1 MGAALVARLSC
12 ETCPKSLVLNLP
24 NPSEV
29 TMTIVPGTPV
39 KLPNGRDGVVVP
51 APFCARDRVLVKVK
65 SGKKSW
71 FSVDDCI
78 PTFSA
83 Y

>member
-1 MGAALVARLSC
+1 
-12 ETCPKSLVLNLP
+12 
-24 NPSEV
+24 
-29 TMTIVPGTPV
+29 MTIVPGTPV